1 MFTGSNSSDTAMEDV
16 DDVERRIVISEKH
29 GNNGSDREEPIILK
43 EEEEA
48 GYQATAPAPV
58 GNAPPD
64 GGLRAWL
71 VVVGAWCTSFCSFG
85 WINSVG
91 VFQDYY
97 EATILKDYSTSTVSW
112 IPSLQIFF
120 MMALGPIIGLIYDKY
135 GPRWLII
142 GGTFLHVFGLMM
154 TSISHDYYQILLSQ
168 GVCSAIGVSAIFQ
181 PALNSIATWFTT
193 KRGAA
198 YGILATGS
206 SLGGVIFPIMVSR
219 LIDEVGFGWSMR
231 ISAFLILALLIIAII
246 TVKTHNPPKFQP
258 ITVKRM
264 VTPFTEFQFFCL
276 SMGLLLFTFG
286 LYTPINYIS
295 VEAAEAGMDPNLV
308 LYLIPILNAGSLFGR
323 IFSGYAGDK
332 WGRYNVFIG
341 VCYMAGIFVLGL
353 WIPASTTAARIAFA
367 TLFGFFSGAYVA
379 LIAALVV
386 QVSPP
391 TEIGFRTGLVFLASS
406 IGGLTTNP
414 ISGAIL
420 EKPIGWLGPKI
431 FAGVFCI
438 AGTTFVLAAR
448 IHKTGWKLRTVF

>member
-1 MFTGSNSSDTAMEDV
+1 MFTGSNSSGTAMEEG
-16 DDVERRIVISEKH
+16 DDNERRIVISEKD
-29 GNNGSDREEPIILK
+29 GNKSSDREEPMVLK
-43 EEEEA
+43 EDEA
-48 GYQATAPAPV
+48 GYQPPALAPT
-58 GNAPPD
+58 GDAPPN

-97 EATILKDYSTSTVSW
+97 QATILKEYSTSTVSW

-135 GPRWLII
+135 GPRYLII

-154 TSISHDYYQILLSQ
+154 TSISDQYYQILLSQ
-168 GVCSAIGVSAIFQ
+168 GICSAIGVSAIFQ

-198 YGILATGS
+198 YGLLATGS

-231 ISAFLILALLIIAII
+231 ISALLILALLIVAIL
-246 TVKTHNPPKFQP
+246 TVATHNPPKFQP
-258 ITVKRM
+258 ITLKRM
-264 VTPFTEFQFFCL
+264 VTPFSEFQFFSL
-276 SMGLLLFTFG
+276 AMGLLLFTFG
-286 LYTPINYIS
+286 LYIPINYVS
-295 VEAAEAGMDPNLV
+295 VEAAAAGMDPNLV

-323 IFSGYAGDK
+323 VFSGFAGDK
-332 WGRYNVFIG
+332 WGRYNVFIA
-341 VCYMAGIFVLGL
+341 VCYLAGIFVLGL
-353 WIPASTTAARIAFA
+353 WIPADTTGARIAFA

-386 QVSPP
+386 QVSPAS
-391 TEIGFRTGLVFLASS
+391 EIGFRTGLVFLASS
-406 IGGLTTNP
+406 FGGLTTNP

-420 EKPIGWLGPKI
+420 ERPIGWLGPKL
-431 FAGVFCI
+431 FAGIFCL

-448 IHKTGWKLRTVF
+448 IHKTGWKLRAVF